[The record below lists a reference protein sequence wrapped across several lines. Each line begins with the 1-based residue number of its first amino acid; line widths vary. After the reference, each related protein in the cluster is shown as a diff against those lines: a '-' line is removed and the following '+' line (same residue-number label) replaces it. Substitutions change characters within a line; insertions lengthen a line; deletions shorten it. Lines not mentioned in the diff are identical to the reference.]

1 MLHDKPTLAR
11 QTISDNERL
20 ALVEMLIKLAS
31 KELHKYAEEDENK
44 ISDWVAEHQ
53 ATRNEL
59 WRMYYKW
66 QNAKDPEII
75 KYIKT
80 NIFREI
86 YE

>member
-1 MLHDKPTLAR
+1 MTPHTSNIYRL
-11 QTISDNERL
+11 SDNERL

-31 KELHKYAEEDENK
+31 KELHKYAEADEIQ
-44 ISDWVAEHQ
+44 ISDWVSEHQ

-66 QNAKDPEII
+66 QNIKDPEII

-80 NIFREI
+80 NIFREK

>member
-1 MLHDKPTLAR
+1 MTPHTSNIYRL
-11 QTISDNERL
+11 SDNERL

-31 KELHKYAEEDENK
+31 KELHKYAEEDEIQ
-44 ISDWVAEHQ
+44 ISDWVSEHQ

-66 QNAKDPEII
+66 QNIKDPEII

-80 NIFREI
+80 NIFKE
-86 YE
+86 YVQ